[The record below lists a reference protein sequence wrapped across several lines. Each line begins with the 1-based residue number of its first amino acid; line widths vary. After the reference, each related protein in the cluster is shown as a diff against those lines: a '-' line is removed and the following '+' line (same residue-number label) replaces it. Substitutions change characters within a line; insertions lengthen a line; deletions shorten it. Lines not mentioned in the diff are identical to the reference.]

1 MGSKMRYREGC
12 DLRLLGSAPEIS
24 DRDDHAQAAHVG
36 AETAHSLLRFI
47 AWLVH
52 GEWGDRQGLP
62 VRVFYKFDSGG
73 WRSRST
79 RQLHK
84 VYRCR

>member
-1 MGSKMRYREGC
+1 MPSHAGSKLRSLVPSREVAAEGE
-12 DLRLLGSAPEIS
+12 RHRSAV
-24 DRDDHAQAAHVG
+24 AQAELSHTLMRFV
-36 AETAHSLLRFI
+36 LWVLR
-47 AWLVH
+47 
-52 GEWGDRQGLP
+52 GDADDQIGIP
-62 VRVFYKFDSGG
+62 VRVFYKFDSGS